1 MTSWCPENSA
11 KRGRGQ
17 GRREQAALNT
27 GFRRYD
33 GVRCGVR
40 TRHAGSLPRRGT
52 RPEFE
57 GGWRAEKRKIL
68 IARALRHTGA
78 FRRANH
84 GVFRQRPLLS
94 SGPSRIECADRSV
107 SQLLAGTPSGPGG
120 SSNAARVPSCEKAR
134 RRRTSSRLT
143 TPHETPLTGRGAW
156 RRELYGDRSPH
167 SRHPGASRDPGAT
180 YTERAALDTGFRRHD
195 GVRWSRRVA
204 NPGYDGPVSS
214 DTPISARA
222 GAFSA

>member
-40 TRHAGSLPRRGT
+40 TRHVGSLPRRGT

-68 IARALRHTGA
+68 MARALRHAGA

-120 SSNAARVPSCEKAR
+120 SSNAARVPRCDEAR
-134 RRRTSSRLT
+134 RRRTSSRLRNASR
-143 TPHETPLTGRGAW
+143 ERPLEGRGGCII
-156 RRELYGDRSPH
+156 REVRETGISRALHHRWLHIFPPQWGDGDCCH
-167 SRHPGASRDPGAT
+167 AQASQ
-180 YTERAALDTGFRRHD
+180 AALNSGFA
-195 GVRWSRRVA
+195 GIFV
-204 NPGYDGPVSS
+204 
-214 DTPISARA
+214 RA
-222 GAFSA
+222 GQQLAMIER

>member
-17 GRREQAALNT
+17 GRREQAALNI

-68 IARALRHTGA
+68 MARALRHAGA

-84 GVFRQRPLLS
+84 GGCGTGPCFRPVRRAANAPTDPSASSWQGLLVVPEGAPLPPECLVATDTQAPHLRPAL
-94 SGPSRIECADRSV
+94 
-107 SQLLAGTPSGPGG
+107 
-120 SSNAARVPSCEKAR
+120 K
-134 RRRTSSRLT
+134 
-143 TPHETPLTGRGAW
+143 TPL
-156 RRELYGDRSPH
+156 
-167 SRHPGASRDPGAT
+167 
-180 YTERAALDTGFRRHD
+180 ERAPQLDE
-195 GVRWSRRVA
+195 VRA
-204 NPGYDGPVSS
+204 
-214 DTPISARA
+214 A
-222 GAFSA
+222 

>member
-40 TRHAGSLPRRGT
+40 TRHVGSLPRRGT

-68 IARALRHTGA
+68 MARALRHAGA

-84 GVFRQRPLLS
+84 GAFRQRPLLS

-120 SSNAARVPSCEKAR
+120 SSNAARVPPCEKAR

-143 TPHETPLTGRGAW
+143 TPHETPLNWT
-156 RRELYGDRSPH
+156 
-167 SRHPGASRDPGAT
+167 
-180 YTERAALDTGFRRHD
+180 
-195 GVRWSRRVA
+195 RWVHH
-204 NPGYDGPVSS
+204 
-214 DTPISARA
+214 TA
-222 GAFSA
+222 GAEGGDKPRQIFSLPLKGGGRRAHPMRPRIAPKPR